1 MLRFDCS
8 QPQVMAIV
16 NITPDSFYA
25 RSRQVEREAVVR
37 RIREAVEQG
46 ANLLDIG
53 GCSSRPGAAPID
65 EAEEWRRVSMG
76 LEVAR
81 QLAPHIPLSVDTFR
95 SGIVQRAVER
105 FGEVVVNDISAGEQD
120 PEMIPTVARLGLS
133 FVAMHMRGVP
143 TTMQQM
149 TSYERDIASE
159 VVTYFE
165 RRVSEFLAAGVRREQ
180 IILDPGFGFAKSVE
194 QNYELLAG
202 LHRLCGLGLPVLVGL
217 SRKSMIYRVLN
228 TTPDEALAGSVAL
241 GWEALRQGATILRV
255 HDVCEAVDS
264 VRLFRAFQQN
274 SI

>member
-76 LEVAR
+76 LEEAR
-81 QLAPHIPLSVDTFR
+81 RLAPHIPLSVDTFR

-180 IILDPGFGFAKSVE
+180 IILDPGLGFAKSVE

>member
-76 LEVAR
+76 LEEAR
-81 QLAPHIPLSVDTFR
+81 RLAPHIPLSVDTFR